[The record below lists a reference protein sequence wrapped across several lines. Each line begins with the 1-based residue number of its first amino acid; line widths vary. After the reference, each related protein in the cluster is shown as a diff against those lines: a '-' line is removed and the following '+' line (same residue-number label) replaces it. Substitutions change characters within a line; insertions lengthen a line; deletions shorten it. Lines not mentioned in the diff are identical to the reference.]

1 MKQEKIELVNNYERK
16 LEMQGL
22 DSNNETQL
30 IRKRL
35 DKATNKLQEFKTDIM
50 KEIRLK
56 ETIIERY
63 AQEINIVED
72 MFNIRM
78 Y

>member
-1 MKQEKIELVNNYERK
+1 MVNNYERK

>member
-1 MKQEKIELVNNYERK
+1 LKQEKIELVNNYERK

-63 AQEINIVED
+63 A
-72 MFNIRM
+72 
-78 Y
+78 

>member
-1 MKQEKIELVNNYERK
+1 
-16 LEMQGL
+16 MQGL

-63 AQEINIVED
+63 AQKINIVED

>member
-63 AQEINIVED
+63 A
-72 MFNIRM
+72 
-78 Y
+78 

>member
-1 MKQEKIELVNNYERK
+1 LVNNYERK

>member
-1 MKQEKIELVNNYERK
+1 LVNNYERK

-63 AQEINIVED
+63 A
-72 MFNIRM
+72 
-78 Y
+78 